1 MPGPLVLPFYLQDP
15 RTSDFNAGGANQ
27 IRFLAGSGDN
37 LTAHAGGG
45 QALATAIPGNV
56 QIARVTVVG
65 SAADSV
71 ILPASVSGLEITV
84 VNAAAA
90 NAMNVF
96 PAVGEIVNALA
107 ANAAFSVAA
116 GKTCTFY
123 CATSGQWH
131 TQLSA

>member
-1 MPGPLVLPFYLQDP
+1 MAGPLVVPFYIQAL
-15 RTSDFNAGGANQ
+15 TSDVNPGGANL
-27 IRFLAGSGDN
+27 RFLGGAADN

-56 QIARVTVVG
+56 QIARVTTVV
-65 SAADSV
+65 SAGDSL
-71 ILPASVSGLEITV
+71 ILPASVGGLEITV
-84 VNAAAA
+84 VNATAATS
-90 NAMNVF
+90 MNVF
-96 PAVGEIVNALA
+96 PATGEQINSLG
-107 ANAAFSVAA
+107 ANAAFAVPG